1 MFRPRGRILKKLC
14 MMNTFRMTRD
24 NVEIELLCVVEL
36 LLIVLMNWD
45 NTFENMG

>member
-1 MFRPRGRILKKLC
+1 
-14 MMNTFRMTRD
+14 MTRD